1 MVKGCIEVKE
11 STKLPS
17 FNRSRKSAMPK
28 NKYRYQEIQP
38 MMPPKMI
45 AAAIVLLIIVM
56 GLFGYMYI
64 AQEFLDQPVGGN
76 ALPAT
81 WALVIFVGT
90 ALLTYYV
97 SRLKITT
104 RVSNDTLT
112 MSLGV
117 IGKRKFPL
125 DSISSIEVYE
135 GNPAADFL
143 GYGYRIAIKQTGY
156 IGRAEHAICLKEA
169 WFSDNY

>member
-1 MVKGCIEVKE
+1 
-11 STKLPS
+11 
-17 FNRSRKSAMPK
+17 MPK
-28 NKYRYQEIQP
+28 SHYRYQEIQP

-45 AAAIVLLIIVM
+45 TVVIVLLVVVM

-64 AQEFLDQPVGGN
+64 AQEFLNKPVGEN

-104 RVSNDTLT
+104 RVNDDMLT

-125 DSISSIEVYE
+125 DSILSVETYG

-156 IGRAEHAICLKEA
+156 VGRAEHAVLLTLQDQKRGLVITTERPEELTKALKPDE
-169 WFSDNY
+169 